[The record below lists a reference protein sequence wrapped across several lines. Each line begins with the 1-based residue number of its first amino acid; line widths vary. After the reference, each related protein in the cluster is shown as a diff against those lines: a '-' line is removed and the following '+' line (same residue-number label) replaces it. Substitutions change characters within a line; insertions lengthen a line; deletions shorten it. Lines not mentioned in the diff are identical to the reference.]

1 MEFDFEGENNFES
14 PAATQQEFDD
24 PLFREQ
30 SLEESLASLYKP
42 PYTRPSQEQ
51 KPEPSLSE
59 FNFDSSPEPET
70 PPPAAPR
77 FPENKS
83 SLLSAYEEEPLT
95 SIQSQDETSE
105 SKNKDIWP
113 MLLLAIGGQLLTLAL
128 LLFFFSD
135 NGVLTLQWNAK
146 KWFVYALVS
155 LPMIYFGLR
164 ALKPK
169 DQYGEFSGDS

>member
-1 MEFDFEGENNFES
+1 MEFDFEGENNFETQT
-14 PAATQQEFDD
+14 ATQQEFDD

-30 SLEESLASLYKP
+30 SLEDSLASLYKP
-42 PYTRPSQEQ
+42 PYTRPSEK

-59 FNFDSSPEPET
+59 FTFDKSPVQEPIAE
-70 PPPAAPR
+70 PVAPR

-83 SLLSAYEEEPLT
+83 SLLSAY
-95 SIQSQDETSE
+95 DEQPMPTQQLQGDGAAT
-105 SKNKDIWP
+105 KNQDIWP
-113 MLLLAIGGQLLTLAL
+113 LLLMAIGAQLLTLGL

-135 NGVLTLQWNAK
+135 DGLLTLQWNAK

-169 DQYGEFSGDS
+169 DQYGDS